1 MATLKIGDRSVTVD
15 DAFLRMT
22 PDEQN
27 AAVEEI
33 AGSLGQSAMQGQP
46 APASPPSVSAPSQ
59 PAPQMVQ
66 EFDAMGNPTG
76 GMVAAPAPVTMG
88 YGEQMRNVGSL
99 VDKGVRL
106 AANGLT
112 LGMADRFAGGM
123 DALTGQAPSYNAG
136 VDAQHARTQAI
147 RDEAPVLAGIAEAAG
162 GLAGGVG
169 LIKNGVTLAGR
180 AAGAGLLPRIG
191 LFGLEGGLYGA
202 ASGAGNTYTGN
213 AQDYADNA
221 WSGAKTGALIGG
233 ALPAVGSAASG
244 IYKVA
249 RALTGNNVE
258 GVNRAGSAAL
268 RAAASADEAGLRNLP
283 NLGPEAMLPDAGPS
297 MLGLAQGAATGNGAG
312 KSALVNSLRERDAGT
327 AQRLGQVVDGAL
339 GPAPIPSQVDAGIRN
354 NQRALSP
361 VYNEAFRE
369 ARAVDTRP
377 IAEHIEALI
386 PDSRG
391 PVRAALE
398 QVRSDLN
405 IPGNAAHL
413 EVNPRALLSVRQS
426 IDDAL
431 ENAPG
436 NVQKALGDIRTRVDA
451 ELARKVPGIKAAD
464 AQYAELARQREAL
477 ETGQTIFDTSRATAI
492 RPVELAE
499 ALRGGGLPQGQMVG
513 PSAAP
518 IMVRQGA
525 RAELDRVVGTNAN
538 DLNALERTL
547 ATPQDWNNQKAR
559 IVFGDSAVE
568 RVTEALIA
576 NRTFRNTM
584 QKVVEGSRT
593 APTSAAAKSLEA
605 GDGPGFDVTMTGL
618 ATSGLRAVA
627 KALMGAGS
635 QTTKDQVASL
645 MANPNYQRIAEALI
659 NGAQRT
665 NQGAAAISRAIGQ
678 PAYLGA
684 SSPASGRK

>member
-1 MATLKIGDRSVTVD
+1 MSDKWW
-15 DAFLRMT
+15 
-22 PDEQN
+22 E
-27 AAVEEI
+27 AAPL
-33 AGSLGQSAMQGQP
+33 ASQ
-46 APASPPSVSAPSQ
+46 APASGGDWWSAAPLADAPAIEVQAQ
-59 PAPQMVQ
+59 PVAQAPVAMVP

-76 GMVAAPAPVTMG
+76 NMVEAAAPVAMG
-88 YGEQMRNVGSL
+88 YGEQMTKVGSL
-99 VDKGVRL
+99 ADKGVRL
-106 AANGLT
+106 LANGAT
-112 LGMADRFAGGM
+112 FGMADRLAGGM
-123 DALTGQAPSYNAG
+123 DAITGQAPNYSAG

-147 RDEAPVLAGIAEAAG
+147 RDEAPVLAAITEGAG
-162 GLAGGVG
+162 GLAGGLG

-180 AAGAGLLPRIG
+180 VGSSLLPRVAA
-191 LFGLEGGLYGA
+191 FGAEGGLYGA
-202 ASGAGNTYTGN
+202 ATGAGNTYTGK
-213 AQDYADNA
+213 AQDYLDNA
-221 WSGAKTGALIGG
+221 WSGAKMGGIIGG
-233 ALPAVGSAASG
+233 ALPLAGTASSG
-244 IYKVA
+244 VYKIA
-249 RALTGNNVE
+249 RALMGQNVE
-258 GVNRAGSAAL
+258 GVGRAGSTAL
-268 RAAASADEAGLRNLP
+268 RAAAQADEAGLRNLP

-297 MLGLAQGAATGNGAG
+297 MLGLAQGAATGNGPG
-312 KSALVNSLRERDAGT
+312 KTALVDALRARDAGT
-327 AQRLGQVVDGAL
+327 AERLGQVVDGAL
-339 GPAPIPSQVDAGIRN
+339 GPAPIPSQVDAGIRA

-369 ARAVDTRP
+369 ARAVDMRP
-377 IAEHIEALI
+377 IAEHIDSLI

-431 ENAPG
+431 ESAPS

-477 ETGQTIFDTSRATAI
+477 EMGQAIFDTGRNAVI

-499 ALRGGGLPQGQMVG
+499 TLRGGGLPQGQMVG

-518 IMVRQGA
+518 VMVRQGA
-525 RAELDRVVGTNAN
+525 RAELDRVVGTNVN

-547 ATPQDWNNQKAR
+547 ATPRDWNNQKAR
-559 IVFGDSAVE
+559 IVFGDEAVDT
-568 RVTEALIA
+568 VTDALST

-593 APTSAAAKSLEA
+593 APTSAAARSLEA
-605 GDGPGFDVTMTGL
+605 ADGPRIDMTMTGL
-618 ATSGLRAVA
+618 ATASLRAVA
-627 KALMGAGS
+627 RALMGAGS
-635 QTTKDQVASL
+635 QTTKDQVAQI
-645 MANPNYQRIAEALI
+645 MANPRYADLAQALI
-659 NGAQRT
+659 EGAQRT
-665 NQGAAAISRAIGQ
+665 NQGAAAIGRAIGQ

-684 SSPASGRK
+684 SSPSSGRR

>member
-1 MATLKIGDRSVTVD
+1 MSEKWW
-15 DAFLRMT
+15 
-22 PDEQN
+22 E
-27 AAVEEI
+27 AAPL
-33 AGSLGQSAMQGQP
+33 ASP
-46 APASPPSVSAPSQ
+46 APEQAGGGDWWSAAPLADGPAMEAPPQAVAQAPV
-59 PAPQMVQ
+59 AMVP

-88 YGEQMRNVGSL
+88 YGEQMGKIGSI
-99 VDKGVRL
+99 VDKGVRM

-123 DALTGQAPSYNAG
+123 DALTGQAPSYSAG
-136 VDAQHARTQAI
+136 VDAQHARTQAV
-147 RDEAPVLAGIAEAAG
+147 REEAPILAGIAEAAG

-180 AAGAGLLPRIG
+180 AASAGMLPRIG
-191 LFGLEGGLYGA
+191 LFGFEGGLYGGA
-202 ASGAGNTYTGN
+202 TGAGNTYSGN

-233 ALPAVGSAASG
+233 ALPVVGSASAG
-244 IYKVA
+244 AYKVA

-268 RAAASADEAGLRNLP
+268 RAAAQADEAGLRNLP

-312 KSALVNSLRERDAGT
+312 KSELVNALRARDAGT
-327 AQRLGQVVDGAL
+327 GDRLSRVVDGSL
-339 GPAPIPSQVDAGIRN
+339 GPAPIPSQVDAGIRG

-361 VYNEAFRE
+361 VYNESFRE

-436 NVQKALGDIRTRVDA
+436 NVQKALGDIRRRIDA
-451 ELARKVPGIKAAD
+451 ELTAKVPGIKAAD

-477 ETGQTIFDTSRATAI
+477 EMGQTIFDTGRGTVI
-492 RPVELAE
+492 RPTELAE
-499 ALRGGGLPQGQMVG
+499 ALRGGSLPEGQMVG
-513 PSAAP
+513 PSASP
-518 IMVRQGA
+518 VMVRQGA
-525 RAELDRVVGTNAN
+525 RAELDRVVGTNIN

-547 ATPQDWNNQKAR
+547 ATPRDWNNQKAR
-559 IVFGDSAVE
+559 IVWGDEAVDT
-568 RVTEALIA
+568 VTDALST

-605 GDGPGFDVTMTGL
+605 GDGPRVDMTVTGL

-635 QTTKDQVASL
+635 QTTKDQVAKL
-645 MANPNYQRIAEALI
+645 MANPNYARIAEALI
-659 NGAQRT
+659 EGAQRT